1 MDGGLGLCL
10 SQNLC
15 LSHGRRY
22 SDFYPMS
29 WVRFPHLK
37 HTLRKEP
44 ESKSFILEVILGS
57 TSWEWEITQ
66 EGEEP

>member
-1 MDGGLGLCL
+1 
-10 SQNLC
+10 
-15 LSHGRRY
+15 
-22 SDFYPMS
+22 MS
-29 WVRFPHLK
+29 WVGFPHLK